1 MMNTDTNPANAL
13 LLDIIQQLGRVARH
27 AEGGVIGTIALDIRE
42 EVVAFAKRP
51 LLDALP
57 IAPTDEAAA
66 PLAEEADEEEVT
78 CEATPQARA
87 AFTLAYLSAMRL
99 DSFLRHQSSYV
110 EGRNMLAREAA
121 IELASAFYAILSRLS
136 SYRGLLSP

>member
-27 AEGGVIGTIALDIRE
+27 AEGGVLGTIALDIRE

-57 IAPTDEAAA
+57 IAPAGEAAA
-66 PLAEEADEEEVT
+66 PLAEKEGVT
-78 CEATPQARA
+78 CETTPQARA

-121 IELASAFYAILSRLS
+121 IELASAFYAILRRLS
-136 SYRGLLSP
+136 SYRGLLST